1 MEISAAGAAFTGA
14 HEGFVARYYLDP
26 VKIGTIGKGF
36 TWASS
41 SFRVWW
47 AKHKPGIK
55 FGPGATMTRAEADD
69 AFLFLMREEYG
80 AAVNE
85 FLGREVP
92 QHGFDG
98 MSSVVF
104 NAGAGTLTDRWAQAA
119 KRGDWATAA
128 ELLKTT
134 RTTAKGIRLKG
145 LVSRRLDEAEL
156 ISLGDY
162 TIGRPAED
170 AMADGMLVRGE
181 KGEAVEKL
189 QRDLQAVGFYA
200 DGKPDGNFGPG
211 TEAAVMEFQRSVGLD
226 DDGFAGPRT
235 LRALADAV
243 APRATA
249 APVPTSGPE
258 VAATAPILP
267 VQLPALPAAPAG
279 LPAIVG
285 SVNKAVGAARGAAKG
300 AALGPAIAL
309 IAPKFGIFPEWI
321 FEPAYQAAFLL
332 IGGVVIA
339 GGWAFISTYR
349 APANEQ

>member
-1 MEISAAGAAFTGA
+1 MEISAPGVAFTGA
-14 HEGFVARYYLDP
+14 QEGFVARYYLDP

-41 SFRVWW
+41 AFRVWW

-92 QHGFDG
+92 QHAFDG
-98 MSSVVF
+98 MGSVVF

-119 KRGDWATAA
+119 KRGDWMTAA

-134 RTTAKGIRLKG
+134 RTTAKGVRLKG

-181 KGEAVEKL
+181 KGSAVEKL
-189 QRDLQAVGFYA
+189 QRDLQTSGFYS

-235 LRALADAV
+235 LRALVDAI
-243 APRATA
+243 APRAVA
-249 APVPTSGPE
+249 VPIPTPRPE
-258 VAATAPILP
+258 VDA
-267 VQLPALPAAPAG
+267 PAAIVSIPASVLPPVPAG

-285 SVNKAVGAARGAAKG
+285 SVNKAVGAAVGAAKG
-300 AALGPAIAL
+300 SAVAPAITL
-309 IAPKFGIFPEWI
+309 IGAKLGIIPAWVLEPE
-321 FEPAYQAAFLL
+321 YMAAFLL

-339 GGWAFISTYR
+339 AAWAFISTYR
-349 APANEQ
+349 APANE